1 MLPRTVDR
9 RNTHVT
15 DVTRDD
21 NNACV
26 TAAVRMLLNQADTR
40 SQGKLWEWREPRSA
54 SMYLSPRRRC
64 HSLTFDAA
72 RHRTTHAA
80 DRHTA
85 VYLWLAIAKVV
96 SRLDDW
102 SCLMQPRRAVHAHT
116 YSGIKQLQSLERPQE
131 WRDVTCDKW
140 TVGIGFHTRTLPA
153 SHPWCLCIASPVFPT
168 ICSEA
173 VCGLSDRCGWPD
185 GAADCC
191 LPSIWHDY

>member
-1 MLPRTVDR
+1 
-9 RNTHVT
+9 
-15 DVTRDD
+15 
-21 NNACV
+21 
-26 TAAVRMLLNQADTR
+26 MLLNQADTR

-140 TVGIGFHTRTLPA
+140 TVGIGFHTRTFRHRTPGVCVSLHQCFPRSA
-153 SHPWCLCIASPVFPT
+153 VRQSAAYQIVVGGQTALQTVVCPVFGT
-168 ICSEA
+168 ITKKSI
-173 VCGLSDRCGWPD
+173 GPIPIPPNTGKYWPI
-185 GAADCC
+185 
-191 LPSIWHDY
+191 PNTTIPVSFEP